1 MGIVLVRVDSRL
13 IHGQILEAWIPFT
26 EAESIVV
33 VSDEVA
39 HDLQRRSIMEMAIP
53 SKIQVN
59 FDAVDE
65 AVKDFLN
72 GRFKESKTMVLFSNI
87 QDAREA
93 FDNGFLFDSLNLGNM
108 HFCEGKVQV
117 SSNLCL
123 GNQDC
128 QSILYLSEKGVSID
142 SRAVPGEKTLGVNKL
157 VNIAAGD

>member
-1 MGIVLVRVDSRL
+1 MGIVLIRVDSRL

-33 VSDEVA
+33 VNDDVA
-39 HDLQRRSIMEMAIP
+39 NDLQRRSIMEMAIP
-53 SKIQVN
+53 SKITVD
-59 FDAVDE
+59 FDTVDE
-65 AVKDFLN
+65 AVKDFKN
-72 GRFKESKTMVLFSNI
+72 GGFTESRTLVLFSNV
-87 QDAREA
+87 QDAKEA
-93 FDNGFLFDSLNLGNM
+93 FDKGFLYDSLNLGNM

-142 SRAVPGEKTLGVNKL
+142 SRAVPGEKTLGVSKL
-157 VNIAAGD
+157 VNIAAGG